1 MAQTRTS
8 CRNFRDFKLQFSPI
22 STDLIITIMWCQV
35 QATSSI
41 PGQGCPPVRSKHAMC
56 VAGDGHIYLYGG
68 RSPANQP
75 LRDLWRFDTAQ
86 NQWQEVITSGQN
98 DDRSRGLCLS
108 NSFDDRTS
116 FATSSSSSTSSSP
129 VAGDDRNEP
138 PPPLQEHTIIAAKV
152 GRWACLKHERNLIAF
167 FLTE

>member
-1 MAQTRTS
+1 PSDREFVAQTRTS
-8 CRNFRDFKLQFSPI
+8 CRNFRNFKLEFSPI
-22 STDLIITIMWCQV
+22 STDLITIITITITIIIMWCQV

-86 NQWQEVITSGQN
+86 NQWQEVTTSGQN
-98 DDRSRGLCLS
+98 DHRSRGFCLS
-108 NSFDDRTS
+108 NSFDDRT
-116 FATSSSSSTSSSP
+116 
-129 VAGDDRNEP
+129 
-138 PPPLQEHTIIAAKV
+138 
-152 GRWACLKHERNLIAF
+152 
-167 FLTE
+167 